1 MGLQWRYELVLMV
14 DEAQKPGFHTKLI
27 QYLTN
32 AKQAGEIV
40 SAKGTCQ
47 PTEVPEA
54 IEIT

>member
-1 MGLQWRYELVLMV
+1 MGLQWKFELVIMV
-14 DEAQKPGFHTKLI
+14 DEAKKIDFKKKLI

-32 AKQAGEIV
+32 AKTTGGIL

-47 PTEVPEA
+47 PVEVPEE

>member
-1 MGLQWRYELVLMV
+1 VGLQWKYNLDIMV
-14 DEAQKPGFHTKLI
+14 DEAKKPEFHTKLI

-32 AKQAGEIV
+32 AKTAGEIV

-47 PTEVPEA
+47 PTEVPEE